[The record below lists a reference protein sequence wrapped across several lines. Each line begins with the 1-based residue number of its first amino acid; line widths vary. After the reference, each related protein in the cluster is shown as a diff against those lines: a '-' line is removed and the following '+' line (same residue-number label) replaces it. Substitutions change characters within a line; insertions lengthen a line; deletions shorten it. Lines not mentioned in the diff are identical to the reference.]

1 MTNTTYC
8 SKNWTDIN
16 IDFESRT
23 LRHCCK
29 AKGHDFP
36 EQLTEQFISLNDVIQ
51 TRRQQSLE
59 NIAHDDCSSC
69 WKDYDNGLT
78 AYRDWSN
85 RWNDEFIKHHRQA
98 LSDDRYVNYIEIKTD
113 RTCDLA
119 CIYCNGY
126 SSSKIAQEEGM
137 QIHDN
142 TKEQDYDVFKAWIK
156 NHIQRQ
162 DFTQDELIFLFLGGE
177 PTASERFYELVDFI
191 ELSAKDSNKRIRLE
205 ICTNANSK
213 KFLMDKL
220 IAKMDTSKLSW
231 GIGISNESYGE
242 VAEFIRHGLDWN
254 RYAENFKRY
263 IQHPKTELIVLS
275 PTVNI
280 FNLKTFPEYI
290 TWVYE
295 QFKTHAPEKKFTWHG
310 NFINWPNEMDIANLP
325 KEYIKYIEQAENVV
339 AGYSKDSNHVFK
351 DGFLTFCETMKQRI
365 GSAYKEDY
373 KQIAQKFLEQKQTV
387 KKTDKLIKLME
398 NLDL

>member
-1 MTNTTYC
+1 MTQSTYC

-29 AKGHDFP
+29 AEGHSFP
-36 EQLTEQFISLNDVIQ
+36 PKLSEQFISLNEVIQ

-59 NIAHDDCSSC
+59 NIAHADCNNC
-69 WKDYDNGLT
+69 WKDYNNGIT
-78 AYRDWSN
+78 AYRDWAN
-85 RWNDEFIKHHRQA
+85 RWNDDFIKFNKT
-98 LSDDRYVNYIEIKTD
+98 LLNDDKYVNYIEIKTD

-119 CIYCNGY
+119 CIYCNAY

-137 QIHDN
+137 PVVDN
-142 TKEQDYDVFKAWIK
+142 TIEEDYTVFKAWIK
-156 NHIQRQ
+156 NHIQRT
-162 DFTQDELIFLFLGGE
+162 DFDQDELIFIFLGGE

-191 ELSAKDSNKRIRLE
+191 EESAEHTFKKVRLE

-220 IAKMDTSKLSW
+220 IARMDTSKLSW

-242 VAEFIRHGLDWN
+242 VAEFIRHGLDWQ
-254 RYAENFKRY
+254 RFSENFKRY
-263 IQHPKTELIVLS
+263 IQHSKTELIVLS
-275 PTVNI
+275 PAINI

-290 TWVYE
+290 QWVYD
-295 QFKTHAPEKKFTWHG
+295 QFSMYAPDKKFTWYG
-310 NFINWPNEMDIANLP
+310 NFVNHPKEMDIANLP
-325 KEYIKYIEQAENVV
+325 VEYIQYIEQAEQVV
-339 AGYSKDSNHVFK
+339 KGRASNLQHINEESI
-351 DGFLTFCETMKQRI
+351 LTFFDTMKQRI
-365 GSAYKEDY
+365 GTEHNPAYK
-373 KQIAQKFLEQKQTV
+373 QNAQSFLERKQAV